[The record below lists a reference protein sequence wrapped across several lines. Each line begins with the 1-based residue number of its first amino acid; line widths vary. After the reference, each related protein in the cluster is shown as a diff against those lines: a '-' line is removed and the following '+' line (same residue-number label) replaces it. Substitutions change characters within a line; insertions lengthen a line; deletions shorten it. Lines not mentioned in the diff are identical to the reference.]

1 MNAEILTV
9 IMPVRNGMPFLKDS
23 VNSILSQSYK
33 NFKFIIVND
42 ASEDDSLIY
51 LKSLSDSR
59 IMIVENNGKG
69 IADALNTGLFL
80 IQSKYVAVMDSDDI
94 ADVRRFEK
102 QIDSLENDSEL
113 VLVGTSIKYFS
124 DINFIRSW
132 KVKLPTADKKI
143 KEGIAKGEYV
153 LSHPT
158 IMMRTEAIRKIGGYN
173 ESAFPIYDHDM
184 YLRLSTTGKFTNLN
198 QCYTYIRIHANS
210 FTNQNQLE
218 ITKKLFLLSKSITGN
233 VNLAHS
239 LVIKLKYLSARFY
252 KIGVMKYL
260 NGSKIFW
267 LLYIIIAAFLD
278 MKKGFYHLKNKMVD

>member
-1 MNAEILTV
+1 MNTELLSV

-33 NFKFIIVND
+33 NFRFFIVND

-51 LKSLSDSR
+51 LNSLSDNR
-59 IMIVENNGKG
+59 IIIVENNGKG
-69 IADALNTGLFL
+69 IAEALNTGLL
-80 IQSKYVAVMDSDDI
+80 LVESKYVAVMDSDDI
-94 ADVRRFEK
+94 SDVRRFEK

-124 DINFIRSW
+124 DTNFMRSW
-132 KVKLPTADKKI
+132 KVNLPTADKKI
-143 KEGIAKGEYV
+143 KEGIIKGEYV
-153 LSHPT
+153 FSHPT

-184 YLRLSTTGKFTNLN
+184 YLRLSTKGKYTNLN
-198 QCYTYIRIHANS
+198 QCYTYIRIHKNS

-218 ITKKLFLLSKSITGN
+218 ITKKLFLLSKGITGN

-278 MKKGFYHLKNKMVD
+278 MRKAFYHLKNKMVN

>member
-1 MNAEILTV
+1 MNTELLSV

-33 NFKFIIVND
+33 NFRFFIVND
-42 ASEDDSLIY
+42 ASKDDSLIY
-51 LKSLSDSR
+51 LNSLSDNR

-69 IADALNTGLFL
+69 IADALNTGLHHVT
-80 IQSKYVAVMDSDDI
+80 SKYVAMMDSDDI

-132 KVKLPTADKKI
+132 KVNLPTTDKAI
-143 KEGIAKGEYV
+143 KEGIINGKYV

-184 YLRLSTTGKFTNLN
+184 YLRLSAMGKFTNLN
-198 QCYTYIRIHANS
+198 QCYTYIRIHKES

-218 ITKKLFLLSKSITGN
+218 ITKKLFLLSNGIIGN
-233 VNLAHS
+233 VNLANS
-239 LVIKLKYLSARFY
+239 FVIKLKYLSARFY

-260 NGSKIFW
+260 HGSKIFW
-267 LLYIIIAAFLD
+267 PLYITLAAFLD
-278 MKKGFYHLKNKMVD
+278 IKKGFYHLKNKMVD